1 MNATATKVIPSG
13 GSGRPGGVGQ
23 SSNQLIVAE
32 IVIYISVQM
41 GGGSLSMAT
50 DREIG

>member
-32 IVIYISVQM
+32 III
-41 GGGSLSMAT
+41 
-50 DREIG
+50 